1 MNKSKIKGTAYETA
15 VVRHLNDNGFPY
27 AERRALAGNLDKGDI
42 AGIPSVVMECKAEQR
57 IDLSGY
63 MDEVAT
69 EKRNAAAQVGVAI
82 VKRRNHGVGRS
93 YVVLELDDFLELIR

>member
-42 AGIPSVVMECKAEQR
+42 AGIPSVVMEWLHGRGGHREAQR
-57 IDLSGY
+57 RRSGGRGHRQ
-63 MDEVAT
+63 AT
-69 EKRNAAAQVGVAI
+69 QP
-82 VKRRNHGVGRS
+82 RRGSQLRRAGT
-93 YVVLELDDFLELIR
+93 